1 MELLKKYGLVLLLL
15 VIGVVITEFWP
26 IMGDEVYT
34 AAEIAKL
41 KRSAEEASA
50 VMKRFEETDRKQSSA
65 TTFPSVAS
73 LCGALSEE
81 SLPTGDWKNIYRGA
95 PDIAPL
101 YACMSSMLDIG
112 NEGPLGLPTNI
123 AYSGYGAELNVPNEA
138 KFVVN
143 IHNPSDKKFAKEKLL
158 QVAKVLFQEFRWDF
172 PQEVE
177 AAIGAYRPIRI
188 EAPYGTV
195 SFKIDRNNYDVLILS
210 VKSKKWKEW
219 KPKP

>member
-1 MELLKKYGLVLLLL
+1 
-15 VIGVVITEFWP
+15 
-26 IMGDEVYT
+26 
-34 AAEIAKL
+34 
-41 KRSAEEASA
+41 
-50 VMKRFEETDRKQSSA
+50 
-65 TTFPSVAS
+65 
-73 LCGALSEE
+73 
-81 SLPTGDWKNIYRGA
+81 
-95 PDIAPL
+95 
-101 YACMSSMLDIG
+101 MLDIG

-123 AYSGYGAELNVPNEA
+123 AYSVSGAELNVPNEA

-143 IHNPSDKKFAKEKLL
+143 INNPSTKKVAKEKLL

>member
-1 MELLKKYGLVLLLL
+1 MQLLKKYGLVLLLL

-50 VMKRFEETDRKQSSA
+50 VMKRFEETDRNA
-65 TTFPSVAS
+65 TAFPSVAS

-101 YACMSSMLDIG
+101 YACFSSMLDIG
-112 NEGPLGLPTNI
+112 NEGPFGLPTNI
-123 AYSGYGAELNVPNEA
+123 AYSVYGANVPNEA
-138 KFVVN
+138 NFVVH

-158 QVAKVLFQEFRWDF
+158 QVAKVLFQKVRWDF

-177 AAIGAYRPIRI
+177 DAIGAYRPTRI

-195 SFKIDRNNYDVLILS
+195 SFKIDRNNYDVLRLS
-210 VKSKKWKEW
+210 IESKEWKEW
-219 KPKP
+219 RPKP